1 MALTLQAFGLQLPPK
16 MDANRHVH
24 QLSHATVFFMDCDWL
39 TVTFDPKIQRTD
51 TLREVLQPAIE
62 LAEGGFPVSEGAAQ
76 VWKHS
81 EAG

>member
-24 QLSHATVFFMDCDWL
+24 QLSHATVFFMDCYWL
-39 TVTFDPKIQRTD
+39 TVTLDPKIHRHS
-51 TLREVLQPAIE
+51 REVLQPAIE

>member
-1 MALTLQAFGLQLPPK
+1 
-16 MDANRHVH
+16 MDANKHVH
-24 QLSHATVFFMDCDWL
+24 QLSHATVFFMDCYWL
-39 TVTFDPKIQRTD
+39 TVTFDPKIHRRS
-51 TLREVLQPAIE
+51 REVLQPAIE